1 MENNSL
7 ESLLQSSSVD
17 QFIGYD
23 NTPSTLNLLQQV
35 SSQPPSVNTK
45 AYPAYLE
52 DMQSS
57 QTVPNM
63 DVQEAFG
70 SCTDLDL
77 NDDFANG

>member
-17 QFIGYD
+17 QFIGYG
-23 NTPSTLNLLQQV
+23 NNPSALNLLQQV
-35 SSQPPSVNTK
+35 SAQHPNNK
-45 AYPAYLE
+45 AYPAYLG
-52 DMQSS
+52 DLQAS

-70 SCTDLDL
+70 NCNDLEL
-77 NDDFANG
+77 NDEFVNG